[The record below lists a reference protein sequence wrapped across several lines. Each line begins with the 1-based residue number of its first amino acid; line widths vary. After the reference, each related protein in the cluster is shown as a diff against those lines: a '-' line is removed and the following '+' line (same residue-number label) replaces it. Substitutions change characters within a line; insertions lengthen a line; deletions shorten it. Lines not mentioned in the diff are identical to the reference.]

1 MTQDSAARGEAGRAE
16 RPGEDIRILAA
27 RRTQEPTQ
35 EGRERLTQ
43 AMREL
48 L

>member
-1 MTQDSAARGEAGRAE
+1 MRLFLEELVRE
-16 RPGEDIRILAA
+16 RPAEDIRILAA
-27 RRTQEPTQ
+27 RRSRERS
-35 EGRERLTQ
+35 EGGRERLTR